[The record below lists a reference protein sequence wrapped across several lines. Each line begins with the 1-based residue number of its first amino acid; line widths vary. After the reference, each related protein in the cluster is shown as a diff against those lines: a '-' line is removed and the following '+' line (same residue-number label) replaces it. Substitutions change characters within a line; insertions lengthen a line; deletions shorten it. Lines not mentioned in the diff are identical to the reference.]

1 MCPFRKKWD
10 KYSGVSGFEGGHFGP
25 LKFLP
30 PTDGDI
36 GYAPVFSSLIFSELG
51 KKMTTTYVYSYT
63 IFDNDC

>member
-1 MCPFRKKWD
+1 MGPLKIQKILFSEKYLVKMGPFRKKWD

-36 GYAPVFSSLIFSELG
+36 GYAPVLAR
-51 KKMTTTYVYSYT
+51 
-63 IFDNDC
+63 